1 MPTSTGVM
9 ITSGMPDGGAYISGV
24 SVNEGGEDEGEE
36 EEEDDDDDEDED
48 EGE

>member
-9 ITSGMPDGGAYISGV
+9 ITSGMPDGGAYLSGV
-24 SVNEGGEDEGEE
+24 SVNVGGEDEGEDDDDDD
-36 EEEDDDDDEDED
+36 DDDDDEE